1 MCARFFSFTL
11 ECADLETTMITLHT
25 WTTPNGRKPII
36 LLEELGVPYDTVPV
50 DIGNGE
56 QFQSEFLKLSPN
68 NKIPA
73 MVDDNADDNAD
84 DEAGGGPLSLF
95 ESGAILTYLAD
106 KHGKFLAPSGA
117 ARWQAM
123 QWLHWQIGGL
133 GPMLGQLGFFSK
145 QDDAFAL
152 ERFVTEGGRLL
163 TVLDTQLGKA
173 DYVAGDAYTIA
184 DIACYTWVMAAS
196 ERLQEPLADALGKP
210 NIQRWLALV
219 GARPAVQ
226 KGMRWKPR
234 G

>member
-1 MCARFFSFTL
+1 
-11 ECADLETTMITLHT
+11 MITLHT

-36 LLEELGVPYDTVPV
+36 LLEELGVPYETVPV

-173 DYVAGDAYTIA
+173 RYVAGDDYTIA
-184 DIACYTWVMAAS
+184 DIACYPWVMAAS

>member
-1 MCARFFSFTL
+1 
-11 ECADLETTMITLHT
+11 MITLHT

-36 LLEELGVPYDTVPV
+36 LLEELGVPYEAVPV

-73 MVDDNADDNAD
+73 IVDDAA
-84 DEAGGGPLSLF
+84 EGGPLSLF

-106 KHGKFLAPSGA
+106 KHGRFLAPSGA

-152 ERFVTEGGRLL
+152 ERFIKEGGRLL
-163 TVLDTQLGKA
+163 TVLDTQLGKSP
-173 DYVAGDAYTIA
+173 YVAGDDYTIA

-210 NIQRWLALV
+210 DLQRWLALV

-234 G
+234 GS